1 MKTRFLLVHQN
12 VMMTEVSV
20 ETSAKVV
27 AIKQTKSLYL

>member
-1 MKTRFLLVHQN
+1 MKTHFLLVRQN

-27 AIKQTKSLYL
+27 AIKQTKISYL